1 MGITPPYL
9 AGREGEQ
16 AELLAGLER
25 LRTCQPMGGLILSA
39 PRGVD
44 KTVLLDWLA
53 AAEPTEAFLHD
64 LNANQIPNVVALG
77 GDSPETAYGRLRK
90 GQGTGG
96 LTMDATKGMITH
108 TQWSAG

>member
-9 AGREGEQ
+9 PGREGEQ
-16 AELLAGLER
+16 AELLPGLER
-25 LRTCQPMGGLILSA
+25 LRTRQPMGGLILSA

-53 AAEPTEAFLHD
+53 AAAEPTEAFLHD
-64 LNANQIPNVVALG
+64 LNANQIPNVAALG

-90 GQGTGG
+90 GQG
-96 LTMDATKGMITH
+96 
-108 TQWSAG
+108 SAALKLAV